1 MTALLLQ
8 AVLALGYWWLGTAD
22 LLVESISFVE
32 WIFHGLAAVAL
43 LRLRQR
49 DSAGSFT
56 GWRAPTIAP
65 LLYLALAL
73 AIVPGN
79 LLALNLRAAG
89 IGGTLL
95 VLATL
100 AWFVVRP
107 SRA

>member
-1 MTALLLQ
+1 
-8 AVLALGYWWLGTAD
+8 
-22 LLVESISFVE
+22 
-32 WIFHGLAAVAL
+32 
-43 LRLRQR
+43 
-49 DSAGSFT
+49 
-56 GWRAPTIAP
+56 
-65 LLYLALAL
+65 
-73 AIVPGN
+73 